1 MKYEKDLANRK
12 NGVRKVKIEKVRQI
26 MKGNKTYMSENESPA
41 GESRANSTSAD
52 EESGEELSKIEIKE
66 ISSSESSSSED
77 EQTCQCLYC
86 KFGIS

>member
-12 NGVRKVKIEKVRQI
+12 NEVKKVKIEKVRQI
-26 MKGNKTYMSENESPA
+26 MKGNKTYTSEYESPA
-41 GESRANSTSAD
+41 GESRANLTSAD
-52 EESGEELSKIEIKE
+52 EESGEELSRIAIKE

-77 EQTCQCLYC
+77 EQACQCLYC